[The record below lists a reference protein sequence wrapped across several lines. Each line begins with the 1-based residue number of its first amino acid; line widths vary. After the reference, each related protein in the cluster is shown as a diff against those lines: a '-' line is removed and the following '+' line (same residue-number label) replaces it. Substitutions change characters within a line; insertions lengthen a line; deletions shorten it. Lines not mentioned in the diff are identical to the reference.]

1 MNFNKTSY
9 SPTSNRAMIQRLF
22 AALVI
27 LTISLSGISC
37 SSAPKKPAN
46 IPAPNL
52 SQRLPKPAPMRV
64 AKDDANRRNAPKLPN
79 ITVNIPTESE
89 EEAAKIAAETPA
101 DTKETISQTDPKFI
115 NNEQPQDFF
124 QGVGDAPAGQ
134 ALFGPAFDSMFTP
147 PSPANQP
154 VSSTSYEQLP

>member
-1 MNFNKTSY
+1 MIPDKTHQLPGKMKGSLRKGA
-9 SPTSNRAMIQRLF
+9 TLAI
-22 AALVI
+22 AAIVLIGGV
-27 LTISLSGISC
+27 SC
-37 SSAPKKPAN
+37 SSAPKKPT
-46 IPAPNL
+46 PTSAPGMA
-52 SQRLPKPAPMRV
+52 QRLPKPAPMRV

-79 ITVNIPTESE
+79 ITVNIPPESADD
-89 EEAAKIAAETPA
+89 AAKIAAETPA

-147 PSPANQP
+147 PNPANQP
-154 VSSTSYEQLP
+154 VSSTSYEQIP

>member
-1 MNFNKTSY
+1 MKANKTPFS
-9 SPTSNRAMIQRLF
+9 SPSNRSMLRLLTPL
-22 AALVI
+22 LVFS
-27 LTISLSGISC
+27 TISLTAISC
-37 SSAPKKPAN
+37 SSSPKKPA
-46 IPAPNL
+46 PVPSPNL

-64 AKDDANRRNAPKLPN
+64 AKDDATRRNAPKLPN

-89 EEAAKIAAETPA
+89 EEAARIAAMTPP

-147 PSPANQP
+147 PSPVNQP
-154 VSSTSYEQLP
+154 VSSTSYEVIP

>member
-1 MNFNKTSY
+1 MNGSLRKSAAFAVS
-9 SPTSNRAMIQRLF
+9 ALILF
-22 AALVI
+22 GGV
-27 LTISLSGISC
+27 SC
-37 SSAPKKPAN
+37 SSAPKKPT
-46 IPAPNL
+46 PLSAPGMA
-52 SQRLPKPAPMRV
+52 QRLPKPAPMRV

-79 ITVNIPTESE
+79 ITVNIPPESADD
-89 EEAAKIAAETPA
+89 AAKIAAETPA

-115 NNEQPQDFF
+115 NNEQPEDFF

-147 PSPANQP
+147 PNPANQP

>member
-1 MNFNKTSY
+1 MILNKTSFP
-9 SPTSNRAMIQRLF
+9 PTSNRTMIPKLF
-22 AALVI
+22 STFII
-27 LTISLSGISC
+27 LSISLGGVSC
-37 SSAPKKPAN
+37 SSAPKKPTPIAS
-46 IPAPNL
+46 PNL

-89 EEAAKIAAETPA
+89 EEAARIAAETPA

-147 PSPANQP
+147 PTPANQP